1 MPWPPLLFLQEKEI
15 WTKAEL
21 QAIVEDFPKV
31 TKDPHRFAEE
41 FNVAF
46 QTYQPG
52 FSDLHQL
59 VHILV
64 GRMQITNWEN
74 AERSLELQPRDQ
86 PTDSYTHSGSGNH

>member
-41 FNVAF
+41 FNVVIQA
-46 QTYQPG
+46 YQPG
-52 FSDLHQL
+52 FSDL
-59 VHILV
+59 
-64 GRMQITNWEN
+64 
-74 AERSLELQPRDQ
+74 
-86 PTDSYTHSGSGNH
+86 